1 MSWAPQLAHLA
12 GSRPL
17 LLRLTNVALAGLR
30 IPAVREALFAAVDA
44 AKEAARQYLGLMLV
58 AQLHPKRRLERHA
71 PDMRMHAR

>member
-30 IPAVREALFAAVDA
+30 IPAIREALFA

>member
-44 AKEAARQYLGLMLV
+44 AKDWADVFGTRANGAVYLKCAREADHSIA
-58 AQLHPKRRLERHA
+58 
-71 PDMRMHAR
+71 